1 MTAKLFDLLP
11 DFGSPKPTDAQRPRQ
26 RDRQRAD
33 VSERAD
39 PPGLDD
45 DLFASAPSVDIE
57 AVRAEAF
64 RKGRL
69 EAFEESAALHQ
80 ADLDL
85 ERQRHREALE
95 EMRTRYE
102 QDYATVIAS
111 RFDAMANGLSEVI
124 GAQVGDVLA
133 PFLDARIQR
142 AVVTELAEAI
152 KASMNDDETAAI
164 SVTGPAGLHDGLKAH
179 FNERNV
185 TFSFA
190 ETDELDLTVEFDGTL
205 FTTRLGEW
213 SEALK
218 EALA

>member
-11 DFGSPKPTDAQRPRQ
+11 DFGASRPVDADPGRS
-26 RDRQRAD
+26 RDRRAQPEGAP
-33 VSERAD
+33 SA
-39 PPGLDD
+39 PAGFGD
-45 DLFASAPSVDIE
+45 DLFAEPAIDIE
-57 AVRAEAF
+57 AIRAEAF

-80 ADLDL
+80 ADLDI

-95 EMRTRYE
+95 DVRARYE

-111 RFDAMANGLSEVI
+111 RFDQLAHALSEVI
-124 GAQVGDVLA
+124 GAQVGEVLA

-142 AVVTELAEAI
+142 TVVAELAEAI
-152 KASMNDDETAAI
+152 KASMNDNETAAV
-164 SVTGPAGLHDGLKAH
+164 SVTGPPGLHEGLKAH

-185 TFSFA
+185 SFSFV